1 MTRQKEYRP
10 HIVGGSGCPSGIRSE
25 VQLKTNLHLASGRGS
40 IRPCHGRSD
49 QAEDR
54 RSYEISIRI
63 GIRPRVRELRVIED
77 VVALD
82 PKLRVKALRNPD
94 PFSEYE
100 IKIHESRTV
109 KAVATNCS
117 GSHEQRPAIRILA
130 QREGIWV
137 GKPDFVAAG
146 SRWCVGSRSKGIA
159 HWIGTP
165 AQSGTLHV
173 SCAEN
178 VERMS
183 SLNGCDSRELHTFEN
198 LAEDSI
204 AHVRL
209 ASTQGHFPQVADH
222 GHVTDVIV
230 RVAALRGQIARVARE
245 ATVAG
250 SWIDWVTCI
259 VDGMGPRIGELR
271 LQPMSHSTGKL
282 RLERVVKRVPD
293 RTVIHRLE
301 QSVMSNSIEG

>member
-82 PKLRVKALRNPD
+82 PKLRVKTLRNPD

-117 GSHEQRPAIRILA
+117 GSHEQWPAIRILA
-130 QREGIWV
+130 QRKGIRI
-137 GKPDFVAAG
+137 GKPDLVAASG
-146 SRWCVGSRSKGIA
+146 GRRVGSRSKGVA
-159 HWIGTP
+159 HQIGTP
-165 AQSGTLHV
+165 AQAGTFHV
-173 SCAEN
+173 GCAED
-178 VERMS
+178 VEGMS
-183 SLNGCDSRELHTFEN
+183 SLDGRYSRELHTFEN
-198 LAEDSI
+198 LPEDSV
-204 AHVRL
+204 AQVGF
-209 ASTQGHFPQVADH
+209 ASTKGNFPQVADY
-222 GHVTDVIV
+222 GDVTNVVIGV
-230 RVAALRGQIARVARE
+230 TTFLSQIA
-245 ATVAG
+245 
-250 SWIDWVTCI
+250 
-259 VDGMGPRIGELR
+259 
-271 LQPMSHSTGKL
+271 
-282 RLERVVKRVPD
+282 
-293 RTVIHRLE
+293 
-301 QSVMSNSIEG
+301 